1 MQVMFFQRS
10 PQLAAA
16 GRLLTGALLTGLLAG
31 CGTQVQN
38 AYKVQQDLSEAL
50 RLAQT
55 KPTDAEARQWAD
67 QAIAITPQDPAV
79 YFGSST
85 PSSDPLPQLSVLFV
99 FTNVGDTPAVA
110 DYMDQATKKFPQD
123 ERGWQAL
130 VNAREQMGQ
139 TAAQH
144 AAAARLVLLLG
155 QKLQKPGTT
164 DIMMLTDALA
174 QAYFDA
180 GDPVNGAAT
189 YTKAVQAYPTQPDP
203 KNGLAYAY
211 AVSGTHLPEALA
223 LAQKALA
230 EAQQAGVSDE
240 GQAAIQDTV
249 GWVQYRQGDYA
260 DAAQNILQAA
270 SAAPREAEIRYHL
283 GLIYAAQGNVPAA
296 QAELGHA
303 VMLAQNYA
311 AAQQAL
317 SSLPKTS
324 DSLPKNGLPN
334 GAAPSGAPA
343 AAPQAAASL

>member
-1 MQVMFFQRS
+1 MQVMFSRRP

-16 GRLLTGALLTGLLAG
+16 VQRLTGALLTGLLAG
-31 CGTQVQN
+31 LLAGCGTQAQN
-38 AYKVQQDLSEAL
+38 AYKVQQDLSESL

-55 KPTDAEARQWAD
+55 KPTDAPARQWAD
-67 QAIAITPQDPAV
+67 QAIAIAPQDPAV
-79 YFGSST
+79 YFGSGT
-85 PSSDPLPQLSVLFV
+85 PSSSPLPQLYLLSVFS
-99 FTNVGDTPAVA
+99 NVGDTPAVA

-130 VNAREQMGQ
+130 VAARKQMGQ

-144 AAAARLVLLLG
+144 AAAASLVSLLG

-180 GDPVNGAAT
+180 GDSVNGAAT
-189 YTKAVQAYPTQPDP
+189 YTKTIQAYPTQPSP

-230 EAQQAGVSDE
+230 EAQQAGADDE
-240 GQAAIQDTV
+240 SQAAIQDTV
-249 GWVQYRQGDYA
+249 GWVQYRLGDYA

-270 SAAPREAEIRYHL
+270 DAAPREAEIRYHL
-283 GLIYAAQGNVPAA
+283 GMIYAAQGNVQAA
-296 QAELGHA
+296 YAELGHA

-311 AAQQAL
+311 AAQQA
-317 SSLPKTS
+317 S
-324 DSLPKNGLPN
+324 DSLPKNSLPKS
-334 GAAPSGAPA
+334 AAPA
-343 AAPQAAASL
+343 AAP